1 MTWRIA
7 VTGGITI
14 VTMATGPRGAS
25 MGDPGDGAEAA
36 PSTTA
41 NFAFSP
47 WR

>member
-14 VTMATGPRGAS
+14 VTMTTGP
-25 MGDPGDGAEAA
+25 MGDWAAGAADGH
-36 PSTTA
+36 STTA
-41 NFAFSP
+41 SFAFSH